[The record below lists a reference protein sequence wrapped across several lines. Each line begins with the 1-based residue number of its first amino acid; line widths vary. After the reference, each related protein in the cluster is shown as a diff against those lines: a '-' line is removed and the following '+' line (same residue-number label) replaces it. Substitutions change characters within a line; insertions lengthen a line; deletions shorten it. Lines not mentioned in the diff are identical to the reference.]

1 MEIKIK
7 ATGAV
12 ILTDELKA
20 LIGKKLQKIEKL
32 LTAQDTTALVEVEV
46 GTTSAGHRTGDVYRA
61 EFNVT
66 FGGNHLARSESVR
79 DTLQSAIDEAIKDVR
94 REIRKA
100 KGKERSLF
108 RRGAADAKTF
118 FRTWGK

>member
-7 ATGAV
+7 GTGAV

-20 LIGKKLQKIEKL
+20 LIEKKLQKINKL
-32 LTAQDTTALVEVEV
+32 IPKDDATALAEVEV

-61 EFNVT
+61 EFTIT
-66 FGGNHLARSESVR
+66 FNGDQLIRSEAVR
-79 DTLQSAIDEAIKDVR
+79 DTLQSAIDEAINSARRDVR
-94 REIRKA
+94 KT

-108 RRGAADAKTF
+108 LRGATKAKYL
-118 FRTWGK
+118 FRGWKK